1 MINKTDQEKNDYIR
15 QCFEDGEKDYANG
28 DCIDG
33 KVFVDSLDE
42 QIELE
47 EDEEEDEEDKK
58 IIIERENSSTIR
70 VSINDI

>member
-47 EDEEEDEEDKK
+47 EDEEDKK